1 MPPILSEQAAD
12 YTRELI
18 SVVRL
23 ERDPLEVVDR
33 VLETVVHAG
42 VAGRTAE
49 DYREA
54 IELALASNIR
64 LASLCPEYHPEVILR
79 RFLTEL
85 RRRLLCLN

>member
-1 MPPILSEQAAD
+1 MLSEQAAD

-33 VLETVVHAG
+33 VLETVVHAQ
-42 VAGRTAE
+42 GRSAE

-54 IELALASNIR
+54 IEQALASNIR

-85 RRRLLCLN
+85 RRRLMSLN